1 MLRHSHPQVLQ
12 LRYWHISLRL
22 TAYTTILLLSSVFT
36 SEGVVFA
43 SFLLARYCTRNSET
57 THRVQPLRTKK
68 AKQTLLPASS
78 TSKSKHRYN
87 TSTSRAPEHVQRCY
101 KSLTPPFETPLLI
114 SAVTYRTSCRR
125 RYPPNTKRHESQKY
139 VDVEQVTTCCPV
151 R

>member
-1 MLRHSHPQVLQ
+1 MFILARGGQVVPV
-12 LRYWHISLRL
+12 RWGSPRL
-22 TAYTTILLLSSVFT
+22 TAYTTILLLSSVFA
-36 SEGVVFA
+36 SKGVVLA
-43 SFLLARYCTRNSET
+43 NFLLAGYCARNSKT
-57 THRVQPLRTKK
+57 THTVKK
-68 AKQTLLPASS
+68 AKQTLRPASS

-139 VDVEQVTTCCPV
+139 VDVEQVTTCCLV